1 MRLDKFLSNAGIGTR
16 SQVKELCKKGLVTVN
31 DVNVKDSGIAVNETE
46 DVVFLQGKRVSLQ
59 KAKYYMLHKPAGVVS
74 ATRDN
79 VSQTVLEL
87 IPSSLRKDLFPVGR
101 LDKDTTGLLLLTD
114 DGALAHRL
122 LAPKS
127 HVDKEYLVTC
137 LLPVDEQQICNL
149 EKGVDIGE
157 EKETMPARVYT
168 TEDSSVIRLVIHEG
182 KFHQVKRM
190 MKSVGNEV
198 IALKRL
204 RMGSLSLDEN
214 LTPGAYRA
222 LTEEEI
228 NKLMEKDI

>member
-46 DVVFLQGKRVSLQ
+46 DVVFVQGKRVSLQ
-59 KAKYYMLHKPAGVVS
+59 KAKYYMLHKPVGVVS

-87 IPSSLRKDLFPVGR
+87 IPSPLRKDLFPVGR
-101 LDKDTTGLLLLTD
+101 LDKDSTGLLLLTD

-137 LLPVDEQQICNL
+137 LLPVDEQQIRNL